1 MTNCSK
7 SLACWALVALL
18 GTAHG
23 LFAQTSSK
31 PPRKSQRV
39 EDPEA
44 KELNAL
50 LASARA
56 AMEKKDYAAAAQSYR
71 DYLAKKPDDANAH
84 FQLGYAYTAL
94 QNLAD
99 AKTQY
104 EKAIALDPKMAAAYR
119 NLGLTLLSTDPAAA
133 IEPLQQAAKLE
144 PEDAGTKWLL
154 GVALEGSGKDALAL
168 EQYEASKKLDDKN
181 PNLRNSLGFV
191 LLRSGRIAEAE
202 AQFRESLALYPTGGP
217 GAESHK
223 GLAQVL
229 IAEKKPE
236 LAVLELRAYLEVQ
249 PKDSSARL
257 QLASLLADIGNDD
270 DALVEI
276 GRLPPTE
283 QERLRVLK
291 LRARIYFHMKRY
303 DDAAQ
308 ALEKAA
314 ALAPQDAD
322 VPVQLGQ
329 VYLDKK
335 DYSNAV
341 RTLVAAYKMNAAD
354 NEVLGN
360 LVAAEYL
367 NKNYGAA
374 LKGLEELS
382 RREKLPLGPLFIRA
396 TCYDKLGQPA
406 EALDAYQKFLAENN
420 DETSD
425 MYFEA
430 AARARF
436 LARVLKEKKK

>member
-1 MTNCSK
+1 MTNVSK
-7 SLACWALVALL
+7 SLPCWALVALL

-23 LFAQTSSK
+23 LSAQSSSK
-31 PPRKSQRV
+31 PLKKTQRV

-50 LASARA
+50 LVSAQA
-56 AMEKKDYAAAAQSYR
+56 AMEKKDYAAAAQSYEQF
-71 DYLAKKPDDANAH
+71 LAKRPDDANAH
-84 FQLGYAYTAL
+84 FQLGYAYTGL
-94 QNLAD
+94 QRLAD
-99 AKTQY
+99 ARKQY
-104 EKAIALDPKMAAAYR
+104 ELAIAIDSKMGPAYL
-119 NLGLTLLSTDPAAA
+119 NLGLTLLDSEPRAAV
-133 IEPLQQAAKLE
+133 EPLKKAVELMPGEAKPKYLLGAAYE
-144 PEDAGTKWLL
+144 RTGDAGR
-154 GVALEGSGKDALAL
+154 AL
-168 EQYEASKKLDDKN
+168 EQYRAAEQLDPKNADLHVALGRMLLASKR
-181 PNLRNSLGFV
+181 PV
-191 LLRSGRIAEAE
+191 EAEAE
-202 AQFRESLALYPTGGP
+202 FRTAVQSQ
-217 GAESHK
+217 AESAPAHL
-223 GLAQVL
+223 GLIRALTVQ
-229 IAEKKPE
+229 KKTE
-236 LAVLELRAYLEVQ
+236 LAAEELATFLTLQ
-249 PKDSSARL
+249 PNDSDARIE
-257 QLASLLADIGNDD
+257 LASLLADLGKND
-270 DALVEI
+270 DALVDI
-276 GRLPPTE
+276 GRLPASE
-283 QERLRVLK
+283 QENVRGLK

-314 ALAPQDAD
+314 VQAPRDAD

-335 DYSNAV
+335 DYPNAV
-341 RTLVAAYKMNAAD
+341 RTLVVAYKMNPAD

-382 RREKLPLGPLFIRA
+382 RREKLPPGTLFIRA

-406 EALDAYQKFLAENN
+406 EALDAYQKFLAENK

-436 LARVLKEKKK
+436 LTRVLKEKKK